1 MKTYKHPHI
10 TILPIAIN
18 PHWVEN
24 SDGAGWQIDHVI
36 DGVGDVELQTKGEN
50 EKWGL
55 LWQQSK

>member
-1 MKTYKHPHI
+1 MKTYNQPHI

-36 DGVGDVELQTKGEN
+36 DGVGDVQLQTKGEN
-50 EKWGL
+50 ETWGD
-55 LWQQSK
+55 LW